1 MTGVVTLVDTWITL
15 SVRRIS
21 RLIIKDSSEICSI
34 LSNSLPILSI
44 IIYNW
49 TFSGSIDRIQADSAR
64 DLDSIRFVNFHE
76 PNLSD
81 FARSFR
87 VIRHFGSHRTNSG
100 KFGVRGLE
108 RCNDSISIEFARFR
122 RQSKLVRK

>member
-1 MTGVVTLVDTWITL
+1 M
-15 SVRRIS
+15 
-21 RLIIKDSSEICSI
+21 
-34 LSNSLPILSI
+34 
-44 IIYNW
+44 
-49 TFSGSIDRIQADSAR
+49 FSDSIDRIQADSAR

-108 RCNDSISIEFARFR
+108 RHVTIVSRSNLLDFDASRS
-122 RQSKLVRK
+122 